1 MIEHDD
7 FERLDERY
15 IKRIECVDIRS
26 ATDKRID
33 TIITDLATNKTKLN
47 MLIAILSAIAVP
59 VVAIAVK
66 LLFLGVA
73 S

>member
-15 IKRIECVDIRS
+15 VKRIECVDLRS

-33 TIITDLATNKTKLN
+33 TIITDLAVNKVKLN
-47 MLIAILSAIAVP
+47 ILIGILSTIAVP
-59 VVAIAVK
+59 VLALAVK
-66 LLFLGVA
+66 FLFLGSA
-73 S
+73 

>member
-15 IKRIECVDIRS
+15 VKRIECVDLRS

-33 TIITDLATNKTKLN
+33 TIITDLAVNKVKLN
-47 MLIAILSAIAVP
+47 ILIGILSTIAVP
-59 VVAIAVK
+59 VLALAVK
-66 LLFLGVA
+66 FLFLGSV
-73 S
+73 